1 MTAGAMPAMKRA
13 LSPARQR
20 FVELMQENPYGRIR
34 AFEVHGGE
42 PVFTQLTTIEEEIVL
57 GKADVSTTSRP
68 SADFT
73 LKKEVVALFEYFDR
87 KQNFSIKKLEIQ
99 DGLPRRMTVSR
110 SPRAV

>member
-1 MTAGAMPAMKRA
+1 MTPGGTTATKRA

-42 PVFTQLTTIEEEIVL
+42 PVFTPATTIEEEVVL
-57 GKADVSTTSRP
+57 EKADLPNISRP
-68 SADFT
+68 ATDYT
-73 LKKEVVALFEYFDR
+73 LKKEVVLLFRYFDR

-110 SPRAV
+110 SPKAV